1 MLDLTSKIKHL
12 ALLILLGIGL
22 SAAISSLFAEDWVPV
37 YKEPRHKLAFEND
50 QAFIL
55 DVNLPPGYVSLYHEH
70 KIDLLYVTIV
80 GTKVWAEPLG
90 GKRREADVKTGDLRF
105 SSDNHSLPH
114 VHRVGNIGKTP
125 FHVIGIGI
133 KAENPSGAVAIE
145 GNIDGM
151 EMDMEKNHASVY
163 RIKLEPGEKTGL
175 HQHNL
180 PYTRVYLSQ
189 GTLRDQSGK
198 AEKVEAGEF
207 LWNQGGEKHS
217 YENTGKDAVE
227 IIEMQWR

>member
-1 MLDLTSKIKHL
+1 MLDLTPKMKHL
-12 ALLILLGIGL
+12 ALLILLGIGI

-37 YKEPRHKLAFEND
+37 YKEPRHRLAFEND

-133 KAENPSGAVAIE
+133 KAEKPSGVVAIE
-145 GNIDGM
+145 GDMDGM
-151 EMDMEKNHASVY
+151 EMDMGKKS
-163 RIKLEPGEKTGL
+163 RKC
-175 HQHNL
+175 
-180 PYTRVYLSQ
+180 LS
-189 GTLRDQSGK
+189 
-198 AEKVEAGEF
+198 
-207 LWNQGGEKHS
+207 H
-217 YENTGKDAVE
+217 
-227 IIEMQWR
+227 

>member
-1 MLDLTSKIKHL
+1 M
-12 ALLILLGIGL
+12 
-22 SAAISSLFAEDWVPV
+22 
-37 YKEPRHKLAFEND
+37 
-50 QAFIL
+50 
-55 DVNLPPGYVSLYHEH
+55 
-70 KIDLLYVTIV
+70 
-80 GTKVWAEPLG
+80 
-90 GKRREADVKTGDLRF
+90 KTGDLRF

-133 KAENPSGAVAIE
+133 KTEKLGGAVAIE
-145 GNIDGM
+145 GDIEGM

-180 PYTRVYLSQ
+180 PYTRVYLTQ

-198 AEKVEAGEF
+198 AVKVEAGEF